1 LKILQISS
9 AQSFGGGERHVAD
22 LANSLTIRGHEVYA
36 VVRPSSPLLRK
47 LHQLP
52 QANIRTLPLRNA
64 LDVPS
69 ANELA
74 RLARQIGA
82 EVIHAHMARDYPL
95 AAFAARGK
103 HPAKLILTRHVLF
116 PLKRFQSRVFS
127 RASRVIAVSEAV
139 ARQLKGQQLLQPERI
154 SVVRNG
160 VDVERLNEARR
171 TSNRAAL
178 SRGLEFPE
186 NCLLVG
192 TVGDLNPLKGHDVFI
207 QAAVNVVASY
217 PQARFLIVGG
227 DSTSG
232 NKTLSALKEL
242 IARLSLSDRIRMLG
256 EVEDVAPFLA
266 AMDVFVSASQTESFG
281 LAMVEA
287 LASSLPVVA
296 TNTKGAQE
304 IIREAET
311 GFLVP
316 IGQSQALA
324 ESINRLLANADLRE
338 RMGHLAYQDASER
351 FQLEQMVDAIE
362 KIYEESFRISSTGRF
377 SPRE

>member
-22 LANSLTIRGHEVYA
+22 LANSLSARGHDVYA
-36 VVRPSSPLLRK
+36 ALRPTSPLLRK

-52 QANIRTLPLRNA
+52 QANLRTLPLRNA

-74 RLARQIGA
+74 RFARHIGI
-82 EVIHAHMARDYPL
+82 EIIHAHMARDYPL

-103 HPAKLILTRHVLF
+103 PLAKLILTRHVLF
-116 PLKRFQSRVFS
+116 PLNRFQSRVFS
-127 RASRVIAVSEAV
+127 RVSRVIAVSEAV
-139 ARQLKGQQLLQPERI
+139 ARQLEAQQLLQPERI

-171 TSNRAAL
+171 ISNRTAL
-178 SRGLEFPE
+178 CRSWGFPE
-186 NCLLVG
+186 DCLLVG
-192 TVGDLNPLKGHDVFI
+192 TVGELNPLKGHDDFI
-207 QAAVNVVASY
+207 RAAAIVVASY
-217 PQARFLIVGG
+217 PQARFLIAGG
-227 DSTSG
+227 DPSSD
-232 NKTLSALKEL
+232 NKTSRSLKYL
-242 IARLSLSDRIRMLG
+242 IAELSLQDRIRLLG
-256 EVEDVAPFLA
+256 QVEDVAPFLA

-296 TNTKGAQE
+296 TDTKGAQE
-304 IIREAET
+304 IIRDGET

-316 IGQSQALA
+316 VGQSAALA
-324 ESINRLLANADLRE
+324 KAISRLLIDADLRE
-338 RMGHLAYQDASER
+338 RMGQLAYRDACER
-351 FQLEQMVDAIE
+351 FQLENMVDAIE
-362 KIYEESFRISSTGRF
+362 QIYEETLAQN
-377 SPRE
+377 

>member
-1 LKILQISS
+1 
-9 AQSFGGGERHVAD
+9 
-22 LANSLTIRGHEVYA
+22 
-36 VVRPSSPLLRK
+36 
-47 LHQLP
+47 
-52 QANIRTLPLRNA
+52 
-64 LDVPS
+64 
-69 ANELA
+69 
-74 RLARQIGA
+74 
-82 EVIHAHMARDYPL
+82 MARDYPL

-103 HPAKLILTRHVLF
+103 PHAKLILTRHVLF

-139 ARQLKGQQLLQPERI
+139 ARQLKAQQLLQPERI

-178 SRGLEFPE
+178 CRGWGFPE

-192 TVGDLNPLKGHDVFI
+192 TVGELNPLKGHDVFI
-207 QAAVNVVASY
+207 QAAANVVASH

-227 DSTSG
+227 DSSSG
-232 NKTLSALKEL
+232 NKTLNALKDL
-242 IARLSLSDRIRMLG
+242 IAGLSLSDRIRMVG

-287 LASSLPVVA
+287 LASSVPVVA
-296 TNTKGAQE
+296 TNTEGAQE
-304 IIREAET
+304 IIKDAET

-316 IGQSQALA
+316 IGQSQTLA
-324 ESINRLLANADLRE
+324 ESINRLLADAALRE
-338 RMGHLAYQDASER
+338 RMGQLAYQDASER
-351 FQLEQMVDAIE
+351 FRLEQMVEAIE
-362 KIYEESFRISSTGRF
+362 QIYEES
-377 SPRE
+377 